1 MLRISILLN
10 EDGYRTLKCRKGNS
24 SSRNFPN
31 LLHLNCCNMLDSLV
45 QLKIVSWCVRSCD
58 LQLTIDSYVSY
69 AFIVMEALA
78 RFEEH

>member
-1 MLRISILLN
+1 M
-10 EDGYRTLKCRKGNS
+10 CRRGNS
-24 SSRNFPN
+24 SSRNFPD

-69 AFIVMEALA
+69 AFMVMEELVK
-78 RFEEH
+78 FEEH

>member
-1 MLRISILLN
+1 M
-10 EDGYRTLKCRKGNS
+10 GTHTLMCRRGNS
-24 SSRNFPN
+24 SSRNFPD

-69 AFIVMEALA
+69 AFMVMEALVK
-78 RFEEH
+78 FEEH